1 MADERIS
8 AIQQRINALLEK
20 LKMTERSIER
30 RKLLIALRNAMD
42 EVDNLEASWREL

>member
-8 AIQQRINALLEK
+8 AIQQRISALLEK
-20 LKMTERSIER
+20 LKMTKSSNER

-42 EVDNLEASWREL
+42 EVDNLESSGR